1 MRKFIKNRIA
11 FSRLLRLFLCV
22 SLASG
27 VAVAQGGNQG
37 ALQGIVTDP
46 SGAVVSDATI
56 TIVNPT
62 RGTSY
67 TGTTNKSGTFTFPV
81 VPTGFYDVMIEH
93 AGFSKVE
100 QKHVEVTVG
109 GKVELP
115 VMLQVGANQTVVEV
129 IGVPVVDT
137 VRTNVAE
144 SVNERQVAN
153 LPVLGR
159 NFLDFTLLTPGVS
172 RDVRGGDLS
181 FGGQRGTL
189 NSLTIDGA
197 DNNNTF
203 FGQTLGRTGS
213 GRAPYQFSQDA
224 VQEFQVNT
232 STFAPEFGRAGG
244 AVVNVVT
251 KSGTNQF
258 HGTVFEFFR
267 DRGLNANDQVY
278 SQQLSYFKQ
287 GLRATAPTKPGYH
300 FHQFGGNLGGPV
312 LKGKLFFF
320 FDYDGQRNSVGIPV
334 ALSIPSLGRPATAA
348 ETAAINYLTARS
360 GTYLTTFNQD
370 VYLGKLDYRI
380 NAANVISGRYNGQ
393 RFKGT
398 NLENSGTASAAEH
411 TGNSNV
417 NTDTFALELNTTLSQ
432 KLVNQLRGS
441 YQRDNE
447 PGLSNSQNPEA
458 AVRQNGTTLLTVGR
472 NNFSPR
478 ETTLHR
484 QQYADAVTYVAGTH
498 TIKVGVDWLRD
509 QILNY
514 FPGNFSGAYTF
525 DSLENFGRSLTGQ
538 ALQATATG
546 SSALQLVQA
555 YAGTGTSGPTTN
567 PDNAQLAA
575 FAQDDWRATRRLQV
589 TYGVRWDRQTYHQ
602 PGIVNAQ
609 ALATGFDTSRVPVDD
624 MNFGPRLGVA
634 YQPFAN
640 SDRTVIRAGG
650 GIFYGNTPSILT
662 GTASSN
668 NGVNLQTFTFQP
680 TTGPAPTNA
689 NATGQP
695 YFPGQIAYPNNT
707 CGVPTD
713 APRCTPPAGFAAA
726 KSNLFL
732 FDSKYHQPRIVQYN
746 AQIQQQVAKDTS
758 VTIGYLGVRGTRL
771 TRTRNANFVSE
782 TPATI
787 LNTAGQSFSY
797 MRINSSQLVNPN
809 FNQIFQFEATAHSA
823 YNGLTA
829 QLDKRFAQG
838 LQLSAAYTWS
848 KVIDDA
854 PDATAVVV
862 GSDDGKEAYDPLNP
876 RLDLAPGNNDVRN
889 RFVLST
895 VWDLDYFTKNLHG
908 VLRPVAGGWS
918 VSGIITAQSGQPYTA
933 LINTALNGSL
943 LIANQRTPGSAR
955 NQYRLPNYISVDPRI
970 TKTIGR
976 EKFKVLLIGE
986 AFNVMNRT
994 NITAYNNQQY
1004 VVTNNVL
1011 VPNTSPTT
1019 GFQTPRAFGNNPSY
1033 NGRVLQLAAK
1043 IQF

>member
-1 MRKFIKNRIA
+1 
-11 FSRLLRLFLCV
+11 
-22 SLASG
+22 
-27 VAVAQGGNQG
+27 
-37 ALQGIVTDP
+37 
-46 SGAVVSDATI
+46 
-56 TIVNPT
+56 VN
-62 RGTSY
+62 
-67 TGTTNKSGTFTFPV
+67 
-81 VPTGFYDVMIEH
+81 D
-93 AGFSKVE
+93 
-100 QKHVEVTVG
+100 
-109 GKVELP
+109 
-115 VMLQVGANQTVVEV
+115 
-129 IGVPVVDT
+129 
-137 VRTNVAE
+137 
-144 SVNERQVAN
+144 
-153 LPVLGR
+153 
-159 NFLDFTLLTPGVS
+159 
-172 RDVRGGDLS
+172 
-181 FGGQRGTL
+181 
-189 NSLTIDGA
+189 
-197 DNNNTF
+197 
-203 FGQTLGRTGS
+203 
-213 GRAPYQFSQDA
+213 
-224 VQEFQVNT
+224 
-232 STFAPEFGRAGG
+232 
-244 AVVNVVT
+244 
-251 KSGTNQF
+251 
-258 HGTVFEFFR
+258 
-267 DRGLNANDQVY
+267 
-278 SQQLSYFKQ
+278 
-287 GLRATAPTKPGYH
+287 
-300 FHQFGGNLGGPV
+300 
-312 LKGKLFFF
+312 
-320 FDYDGQRNSVGIPV
+320 
-334 ALSIPSLGRPATAA
+334 
-348 ETAAINYLTARS
+348 
-360 GTYLTTFNQD
+360 
-370 VYLGKLDYRI
+370 
-380 NAANVISGRYNGQ
+380 
-393 RFKGT
+393 
-398 NLENSGTASAAEH
+398 
-411 TGNSNV
+411 
-417 NTDTFALELNTTLSQ
+417 
-432 KLVNQLRGS
+432 
-441 YQRDNE
+441 
-447 PGLSNSQNPEA
+447 
-458 AVRQNGTTLLTVGR
+458 
-472 NNFSPR
+472 
-478 ETTLHR
+478 
-484 QQYADAVTYVAGTH
+484 
-498 TIKVGVDWLRD
+498 
-509 QILNY
+509 
-514 FPGNFSGAYTF
+514 
-525 DSLENFGRSLTGQ
+525 
-538 ALQATATG
+538 
-546 SSALQLVQA
+546 
-555 YAGTGTSGPTTN
+555 
-567 PDNAQLAA
+567 
-575 FAQDDWRATRRLQV
+575 
-589 TYGVRWDRQTYHQ
+589 
-602 PGIVNAQ
+602 Q

-707 CGVPTD
+707 CGTPTD
-713 APRCTPPAGFAAA
+713 APRCTPPTGFAAA

-732 FDSKYHQPRIVQYN
+732 FDSKYHQSRIVQYN

-797 MRINSSQLVNPN
+797 NRINSSQLVNPN
-809 FNQIFQFEATAHSA
+809 FNQIFQFEGTAHSA

-895 VWDLDYFTKNLHG
+895 VWDLDYFTRNLRG
-908 VLRPVAGGWS
+908 VLRQVAGGWS

-955 NQYRLPNYISVDPRI
+955 NQYRLPNFISVDPRI

-976 EKFKVLLIGE
+976 EKFEVLLIGE
-986 AFNVMNRT
+986 AFNVTNRT